1 MEKQADQNKT
11 SDSDSL
17 ERGVMGRDGKKEKSK
32 MERCEVVIKFK
43 VSSKEQ
49 LDHLFKAQ
57 AELRKAGISFDTG
70 SEGGTR
76 DWEFDWSLKGA
87 EVFFKR
93 KAP

>member
-1 MEKQADQNKT
+1 MENEKSETPAT
-11 SDSDSL
+11 SPLQSC
-17 ERGVMGRDGKKEKSK
+17 VMGRDGKKEKSK

-70 SEGGTR
+70 SGGGTR

-93 KAP
+93 KSS